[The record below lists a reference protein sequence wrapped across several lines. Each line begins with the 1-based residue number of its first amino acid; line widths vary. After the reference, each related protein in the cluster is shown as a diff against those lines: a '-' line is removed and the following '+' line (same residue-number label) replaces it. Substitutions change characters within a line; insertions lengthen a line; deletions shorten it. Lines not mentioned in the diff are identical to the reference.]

1 MYFVQEFIN
10 FHDKKQSAEYSQNCK
25 SKNAKILG
33 FIWMSASEILF
44 VTDQGVELY
53 QVGKPG
59 ACRMKYKISLLCK
72 PGLFTFKKGGRPL
85 FIFSFACLQRLR
97 ACTKN

>member
-10 FHDKKQSAEYSQNCK
+10 FYDKKQSAEYSQNCK

-59 ACRMKYKISLLCK
+59 ACRTKYKISLLGK
-72 PGLFTFKKGGRPL
+72 PGFLKKVADLFL
-85 FIFSFACLQRLR
+85 LSFACLQRL
-97 ACTKN
+97 